1 MMAYLTRRENFAD
14 GSPPPKKP
22 YSSVQFKNKTDVLLQ
37 GVYGTGKS
45 SNAFLVDLMQKELDK
60 AVEEGVVTMQE
71 GLEFIKS
78 RKKFYDNYIKEQS
91 ETTEGRIGL
100 PQIEERTELAGAGL
114 AGGQKYKN
122 MGLLTTG
129 PNKGKYVFANQKDGK
144 RVRTYYDTKK
154 EFDAAVKKSA
164 TYVGGGANQDYT
176 KQISTP
182 SNKELEITERVYGE
196 KYNKKGIELWK
207 SLKRSERA
215 GIRRGTTKGEGKGP
229 KPKAPNQ
236 LGKEKFLELAKANKG
251 KTYEEF
257 LEVIKDY
264 KTLRGS
270 NFTQEMVQD
279 RVKQYGLGGGF
290 FKRKPGKGYDKES
303 DAKRIK
309 KRKTNIETTAPF
321 KAKGSKGFNFHHIR
335 QIGGDVPLTTDDIAI
350 LDQRVNS
357 SLGSKYNKDLNN
369 IADEITK
376 NNRLALEAMN
386 AKEENKAFKL
396 MQKVEALNNQAE
408 GIVKRAIKDLPDP
421 YKKMVGFNRFTLPTD
436 EYGLPIEK
444 EPYVIKKVGGVERTK
459 GAIPLADLTLEQE
472 TALRKQIKTDSLK
485 LEKAGVKDKILS
497 GAGKVL
503 KGVGK
508 VIKPIGYAVGT
519 KALFDARA
527 LAKEQGIEL
536 SKTDQLMAIDSGDPY
551 VALDNY
557 KRRNV
562 PGYSEEQAG
571 ITLGKFQ
578 DDFTEVGKNS
588 TFGKYNDQ
596 IKNIK
601 LP

>member
-1 MMAYLTRRENFAD
+1 MMSYLVRRENFAD
-14 GSPPPKKP
+14 GTPPPKKP
-22 YSSVQFKNKTDVLLQ
+22 YSAVEFKNSTDTLLQ

-60 AVEEGVVTMQE
+60 AVTEGVVTMQE

-78 RKKFYDNYIKEQS
+78 RKKYYDDYLKEQS
-91 ETTEGRIGL
+91 KTTDGPIGL
-100 PQIEERTELAGAGL
+100 PQIEERTELVDG
-114 AGGQKYKN
+114 
-122 MGLLTTG
+122 GLLKTG
-129 PNKGKYVFANQKDGK
+129 PNKGKYVLKYTEDKK
-144 RVRTYYDTKK
+144 RLKKFFDTKE
-154 EFDAAVKKSA
+154 EFEAFAKMRREIPR
-164 TYVGGGANQDYT
+164 GGAFQDYT
-176 KQISTP
+176 KKISTP
-182 SNKELEITERVYGE
+182 SAKELEIAENMHSS
-196 KYNKKGIELWK
+196 KYNKKGIELWQ

-215 GIRRGTTKGEGKGP
+215 GIRQGTSTGAGKGP

-251 KTYEEF
+251 KTYNEF

-264 KTLRGS
+264 KTVRGN
-270 NFTQEMVQD
+270 NFTQAMVED
-279 RVKQYGLGGGF
+279 RVRMYDLGAGF

-303 DAKRIK
+303 DAKRVK
-309 KRKTNIETTAPF
+309 KRKTSIETTAPF

-357 SLGSKYNKDLNN
+357 SLGTRYNKDLNN

-472 TALRKQIKTDSLK
+472 TALRKQIKTDSFK
-485 LEKAGVKDKILS
+485 LEKAGLKDKILS

-503 KGVGK
+503 KTAGK

-527 LAKEQGIEL
+527 LAQEQGIDL
-536 SKTDQLMAIDSGDPY
+536 SKMDQLMAIDSGDPY

-557 KRRNV
+557 KRRNI

-578 DDFTEVGKNS
+578 DDFTEVGKDS